1 MEDNN
6 KIKKMYL
13 FIVFC
18 VGILL
23 PIITN
28 CSLWEFGFLAGLGIR
43 GFLEELNKI

>member
-13 FIVFC
+13 FILFC
-18 VGILL
+18 AGILL

-28 CSLWEFGFLAGLGIR
+28 CSLWEFGFLAGISLC
-43 GFLEELNKI
+43 GFLNDLDKK

>member
-23 PIITN
+23 PIIAN
-28 CSLWEFGFLAGLGIR
+28 YSSWELGFLAGLGIS